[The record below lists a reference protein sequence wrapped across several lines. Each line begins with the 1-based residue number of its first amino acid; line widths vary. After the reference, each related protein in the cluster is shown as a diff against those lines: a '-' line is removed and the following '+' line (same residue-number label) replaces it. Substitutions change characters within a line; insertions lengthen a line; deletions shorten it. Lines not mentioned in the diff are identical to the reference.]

1 MNHYFIHEDFKE
13 SQGWCKDFQ
22 QIIQQESKKFSLC
35 INIYIQIIRYR
46 LLFKKRFLIKIDKH
60 EWNWTT
66 FIQ

>member
-35 INIYIQIIRYR
+35 INIFIQIVRYR
-46 LLFKKRFLIKIDKH
+46 LLF
-60 EWNWTT
+60 
-66 FIQ
+66 